1 MALCK
6 PNLFRKRGS
15 VLQITVKVVPSSGM
29 QKCVLDKSGRL
40 KCYVKSPAEKGLAN
54 DEVVKVIAR
63 LAGLANQDIRLI
75 SGATFRTKV
84 LSLATTMTYE
94 QLLVKLG
101 CEVQRALL

>member
-1 MALCK
+1 MQAELC
-6 PNLFRKRGS
+6 RKRGK

-40 KCYVKSPAEKGLAN
+40 KCYVKSPAERGLAN
-54 DEVVKVIAR
+54 DEVVKLMAR
-63 LAGLANQDIRLI
+63 LIGLKNQEVRLVT
-75 SGATFRTKV
+75 GATFRTKV
-84 LSLATTMTYE
+84 LSLETTMTYE